1 MVKLEDVLQVLEQDG
16 PIDIRVRMAK
26 VLLKEMVEQ
35 QGKQNEDTN

>member
-26 VLLKEMVEQ
+26 VLLKEMIEQ